1 MAQKIIIDTD
11 IGDDID
17 DALAIA
23 LALGS
28 PELDLIGVTTVYG
41 RVDLRTRLALK
52 ELQVFGRTDIP
63 VATGIG
69 KPLNRPEDTH
79 VPSQTEIV
87 KQEEKL
93 QPQAKQGAVDFII
106 SAARADPKNV
116 ILAPI
121 GALTNVAAA
130 VSADPRL
137 KDNLKSIVM
146 MGGVAGEKIA
156 EYNIACDP
164 EAPGIVFRSG
174 IPVTMIGL
182 DVTMKCRMKKE
193 EVEKIEK
200 SKSPGAKL
208 LAQLIH
214 IWQGG
219 NSENF
224 PVLHDPLAIAVIFD
238 PSLVK
243 TEKMAIEVDTG
254 SSPERGFTKPV
265 SGRPNADV
273 ALEVNR
279 DRFVK
284 MFVERIVGA

>member
-1 MAQKIIIDTD
+1 
-11 IGDDID
+11 
-17 DALAIA
+17 
-23 LALGS
+23 
-28 PELDLIGVTTVYG
+28 
-41 RVDLRTRLALK
+41 
-52 ELQVFGRTDIP
+52 
-63 VATGIG
+63 
-69 KPLNRPEDTH
+69 
-79 VPSQTEIV
+79 
-87 KQEEKL
+87 
-93 QPQAKQGAVDFII
+93 
-106 SAARADPKNV
+106 
-116 ILAPI
+116 
-121 GALTNVAAA
+121 
-130 VSADPRL
+130 
-137 KDNLKSIVM
+137 
-146 MGGVAGEKIA
+146 
-156 EYNIACDP
+156 
-164 EAPGIVFRSG
+164 
-174 IPVTMIGL
+174 MIGR
-182 DVTMKCRMKKE
+182 DVTRKCRMKKE